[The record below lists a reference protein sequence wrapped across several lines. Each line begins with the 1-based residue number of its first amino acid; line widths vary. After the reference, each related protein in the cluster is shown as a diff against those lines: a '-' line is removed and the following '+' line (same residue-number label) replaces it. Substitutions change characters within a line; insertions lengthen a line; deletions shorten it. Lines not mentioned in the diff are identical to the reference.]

1 MSMKLPRFAKMLIA
15 IELLLIVFIRLAP
28 TQEAISAGGGLWGPK
43 ILLSRIR
50 DFWAVPVS
58 CGLLT
63 VLAGTFFLS
72 GIQKREPRVQ
82 KGRVCPF
89 FLGFAAMAVVGI
101 YWTVSTIRLVRAPLI
116 PERPWLYLVTR
127 RGWFCLW
134 WAAAGCLLLC
144 ALYKSK
150 SIRPAVEK

>member
-15 IELLLIVFIRLAP
+15 VELLLIVFICLAP

-43 ILLSRIR
+43 ILLNRIR
-50 DFWAVPVS
+50 DFGAVPVS

-72 GIQKREPRVQ
+72 GIQKREPGLQ

-89 FLGFAAMAVVGI
+89 SLGFSAMAVVGI
-101 YWTVSTIRLVRAPLI
+101 YWTVSTVRLVRAPLI

-127 RGWFCLW
+127 QGWFCLW
-134 WAAAGCLLLC
+134 WAAAAILLLC
-144 ALYKSK
+144 ALYKPK
-150 SIRPAVEK
+150 SVRPAVEK